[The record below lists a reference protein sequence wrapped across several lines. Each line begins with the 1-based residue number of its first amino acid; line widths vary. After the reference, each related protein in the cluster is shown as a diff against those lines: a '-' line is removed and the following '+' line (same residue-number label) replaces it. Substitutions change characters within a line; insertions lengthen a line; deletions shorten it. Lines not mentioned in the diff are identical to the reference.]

1 MNWLADET
9 GRLLIRLSDIYVGDF
24 KTSVSNMGEVLKA
37 EPASRL
43 LELALNET
51 YDQAFLDEFQLQITD
66 VFASIDDLNQVPIKT
81 CRASYGPKN
90 GLGCLDS
97 RVRAIFYDFYQ

>member
-9 GRLLIRLSDIYVGDF
+9 GRLLIRLSDTYIGDF

-51 YDQAFLDEFQLQITD
+51 YDQAFLDEFELQITD
-66 VFASIDDLNQVPIKT
+66 VFASIDDLNQVLIKT
-81 CRASYGPKN
+81 CRITH
-90 GLGCLDS
+90 GLKTHLD
-97 RVRAIFYDFYQ
+97 V

>member
-9 GRLLIRLSDIYVGDF
+9 GRLLIQLSDYYIGEL
-24 KTSVSNMGEVLKA
+24 KTSVSNMGQVLKA

-51 YDQAFLDEFQLQITD
+51 YDQAFLDEFELQITD
-66 VFASIDDLNQVPIKT
+66 VFANIDQVDQVVI
-81 CRASYGPKN
+81 
-90 GLGCLDS
+90 
-97 RVRAIFYDFYQ
+97 

>member
-1 MNWLADET
+1 MNKTVRLILQGLNWLADET
-9 GRLLIRLSDIYVGDF
+9 GRLLIRLSDTYIGDF

-51 YDQAFLDEFQLQITD
+51 YDQAFLDEFELQITD
-66 VFASIDDLNQVPIKT
+66 VFASIDDLNQVLIKT
-81 CRASYGPKN
+81 CRTNHRAKT
-90 GLGCLDS
+90 GL
-97 RVRAIFYDFYQ
+97 

>member
-1 MNWLADET
+1 
-9 GRLLIRLSDIYVGDF
+9 
-24 KTSVSNMGEVLKA
+24 MGEVLKA

-51 YDQAFLDEFQLQITD
+51 YDQAFLDEFELQITD

-81 CRASYGPKN
+81 CRTTPRPKN
-90 GLGCLDS
+90 RTWMP
-97 RVRAIFYDFYQ
+97 RVRALFYDFYQ